1 MRSLHDDIVIKGLR
15 LRNRIALPPLT
26 TNYGSLEGYV
36 TDAVVQFYADRSRD
50 VGLVIVE
57 ATAVQPDG
65 RIVPGSLGLWED
77 GQIAGMGRLAA
88 AIKGEGAAAVVQLN
102 HAGARCTPSGGELQG
117 ASPSGVGFRPDVVPF
132 ALSREQIAGL
142 VTAFADAS
150 GRAAQAGF
158 DGVEIH
164 GAHMYLISQFLSPF
178 TNHRNDRYGGD
189 AAARAA
195 FAQEVVRAS
204 REKLG
209 EEYPILFRLNAIE
222 EMEGGQTLADA
233 LVVSRLLAK
242 EGVDVLD
249 VSLVSGCTWRE
260 VDGRR
265 FPICTSAFS
274 KKQPPGANVSVTAK
288 LRVAAGLPV
297 IAVGKLGDEMA
308 AVEAVRDAGI
318 DVVAIGRQ
326 MIADPDAA
334 GKILAGKGSEILQC
348 EECMTCFAS
357 LGKGKPL
364 TCKVNKGLPGS
375 RES

>member
-36 TDAVVQFYADRSRD
+36 TDAVVQFYADRARD

-117 ASPSGVGFRPDVVPF
+117 ASPSGVGFRPDVAPF

-142 VTAFADAS
+142 VTAFADAA

-164 GAHMYLISQFLSPF
+164 GAHMYL
-178 TNHRNDRYGGD
+178 RV
-189 AAARAA
+189 
-195 FAQEVVRAS
+195 FAH
-204 REKLG
+204 LCG
-209 EEYPILFRLNAIE
+209 
-222 EMEGGQTLADA
+222 
-233 LVVSRLLAK
+233 
-242 EGVDVLD
+242 
-249 VSLVSGCTWRE
+249 
-260 VDGRR
+260 
-265 FPICTSAFS
+265 
-274 KKQPPGANVSVTAK
+274 
-288 LRVAAGLPV
+288 
-297 IAVGKLGDEMA
+297 
-308 AVEAVRDAGI
+308 
-318 DVVAIGRQ
+318 
-326 MIADPDAA
+326 
-334 GKILAGKGSEILQC
+334 
-348 EECMTCFAS
+348 
-357 LGKGKPL
+357 
-364 TCKVNKGLPGS
+364 
-375 RES
+375 

>member
-117 ASPSGVGFRPDVVPF
+117 ASPSGVGFRPDVAPF

-142 VTAFADAS
+142 VTAFADAA